1 MVLSK
6 RHSVFKHP
14 DQPDV
19 ATTAQPVLRV
29 WGGFMSLTSDRQG
42 EFSLDTIIIF
52 CSSASRNP

>member
-52 CSSASRNP
+52 CSSIC